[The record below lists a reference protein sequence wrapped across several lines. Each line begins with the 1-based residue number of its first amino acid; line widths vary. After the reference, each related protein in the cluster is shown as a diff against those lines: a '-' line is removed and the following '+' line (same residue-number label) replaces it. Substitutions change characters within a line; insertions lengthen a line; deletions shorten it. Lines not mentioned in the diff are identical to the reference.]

1 MPRAAE
7 IATCP
12 QNLFPRGNT
21 FQFRGLREQ
30 LARAGVRFGKLA
42 VPMRRLVD
50 VCAKMLPAQV
60 NKASVGVDVS
70 RIVDAIGAITTS
82 DRE

>member
-1 MPRAAE
+1 
-7 IATCP
+7 
-12 QNLFPRGNT
+12 
-21 FQFRGLREQ
+21 
-30 LARAGVRFGKLA
+30 
-42 VPMRRLVD
+42 MRRLVD
-50 VCAKMLPAQV
+50 VCAKVLPAQV